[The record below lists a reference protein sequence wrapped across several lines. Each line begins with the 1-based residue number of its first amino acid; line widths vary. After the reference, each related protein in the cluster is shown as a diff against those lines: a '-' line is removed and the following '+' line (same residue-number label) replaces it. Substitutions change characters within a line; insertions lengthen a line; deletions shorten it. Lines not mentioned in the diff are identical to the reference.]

1 MNADQITVFLLLFC
15 VMGLF
20 IWGRWRYDLV
30 AFAAL
35 IAAVL
40 LDLVP
45 ASNAFAGFSS
55 SAVITV
61 AAVLVVS
68 RGLSASGA
76 IDRITHIVVP
86 QVKSLALQISSLSGF
101 AAALSAIMNNVGA
114 LALLMPATI
123 DAAKKV
129 GRSPSL
135 LLMPLSF
142 GSILGGMIT
151 LIGTP
156 PNIIIASYREQALGA
171 PYQMFDFAPVGLVVA
186 AAGVLFLALFGWKLI
201 PKERQTASPIDE
213 LLEIDAYVAEVVV
226 PKTSTAIG
234 KNIIELEDVADKC
247 ELRIAGLIRN
257 NQRILE
263 PARHTLIEAKDILIL
278 KAGPKELDKFVEKL
292 GLMIKGGTEK
302 SRALF
307 SSDDVLL
314 IETVVSSDSRLI
326 GRVIGDLRLKS
337 RYGLNLLGLSRQGK
351 TIRTRLHKIDF
362 RSGDVLLL
370 QADEDAISTNLPHL
384 GLLPLAGR
392 GLQMGKRGHAWLAVG
407 FMASAVVLAAVGAM
421 SLTIALA
428 LAALLMVLS
437 GIVPLRDLYE
447 SIDWPVIVLVGAMIP
462 VGGAL
467 ETTGATTL
475 IADSILQLA
484 DGWSPVVVLAALL
497 VVTMTLSDV
506 MNNTATAVVMAP
518 VSISMSTQLGVNP
531 DPFLMAVAVGAS
543 CAFLTPIGHK
553 NNALIMGPGGYAFGD
568 YWRMGL
574 PLEVIVALV
583 AVPMI
588 LIVWPL

>member
-1 MNADQITVFLLLFC
+1 MSADQITVFLLLFC

-20 IWGRWRYDLV
+20 VWGRWRYDLV

-61 AAVLVVS
+61 AAVLIIS
-68 RGLSASGA
+68 KGLSASGA

-123 DAAKKV
+123 EAAKKV

-186 AAGVLFLALFGWKLI
+186 ATGVLFLALIGWKLI

-226 PKTSTAIG
+226 PKASAVIG
-234 KNIIELEDVADKC
+234 KNIIELEDIADKC
-247 ELRIAGLIRN
+247 ELRIAGLIRH

-278 KAGPKELDKFVEKL
+278 ESGPKELDKFVEKL

-337 RYGLNLLGLSRQGK
+337 RYGLNLWVYHAK
-351 TIRTRLHKIDF
+351 ARLF
-362 RSGDVLLL
+362 VLDCTKLFSAQVMCCFCKL
-370 QADEDAISTNLPHL
+370 MKMLFLPIYH
-384 GLLPLAGR
+384 
-392 GLQMGKRGHAWLAVG
+392 
-407 FMASAVVLAAVGAM
+407 
-421 SLTIALA
+421 SL
-428 LAALLMVLS
+428 
-437 GIVPLRDLYE
+437 D
-447 SIDWPVIVLVGAMIP
+447 
-462 VGGAL
+462 
-467 ETTGATTL
+467 
-475 IADSILQLA
+475 
-484 DGWSPVVVLAALL
+484 
-497 VVTMTLSDV
+497 
-506 MNNTATAVVMAP
+506 
-518 VSISMSTQLGVNP
+518 
-531 DPFLMAVAVGAS
+531 
-543 CAFLTPIGHK
+543 CCH
-553 NNALIMGPGGYAFGD
+553 
-568 YWRMGL
+568 
-574 PLEVIVALV
+574 
-583 AVPMI
+583 
-588 LIVWPL
+588 

>member
-35 IAAVL
+35 IVAVL

-61 AAVLVVS
+61 AAVLIIS

-101 AAALSAIMNNVGA
+101 AAALSAVMNNVGA

-142 GSILGGMIT
+142 GSILGGLIT

-201 PKERQTASPIDE
+201 PKKRQTVSPIDE

-226 PKTSTAIG
+226 PKSSAAIG
-234 KNIIELEDVADKC
+234 KNIIELEEIADEC

-257 NQRILE
+257 DQRILGPE
-263 PARHTLIEAKDILIL
+263 RHTLIEAKDILIL

-307 SSDDVLL
+307 SSDDVML

-326 GRVIGDLRLKS
+326 GRVIGNLRLKS

-351 TIRTRLHKIDF
+351 TIRTRLHKIEF
-362 RSGDVLLL
+362 CSGDVLVL
-370 QADEDAISTNLPHL
+370 QADEDAISTNFPHL

-407 FMASAVVLAAVGAM
+407 FMASAVPAEMVIASAA
-421 SLTIALA
+421 IE
-428 LAALLMVLS
+428 
-437 GIVPLRDLYE
+437 PRN
-447 SIDWPVIVLVGAMIP
+447 VLV
-462 VGGAL
+462 
-467 ETTGATTL
+467 L
-475 IADSILQLA
+475 IIF
-484 DGWSPVVVLAALL
+484 
-497 VVTMTLSDV
+497 
-506 MNNTATAVVMAP
+506 
-518 VSISMSTQLGVNP
+518 ISL
-531 DPFLMAVAVGAS
+531 
-543 CAFLTPIGHK
+543 
-553 NNALIMGPGGYAFGD
+553 
-568 YWRMGL
+568 
-574 PLEVIVALV
+574 
-583 AVPMI
+583 
-588 LIVWPL
+588 

>member
-1 MNADQITVFLLLFC
+1 MSADQITVFLLLFC

-20 IWGRWRYDLV
+20 VWGRWRYDLV

-61 AAVLVVS
+61 AAVLIIS
-68 RGLSASGA
+68 KGLSASGA

-123 DAAKKV
+123 EAAKKV

-156 PNIIIASYREQALGA
+156 PNIIIASYREQALGT

-186 AAGVLFLALFGWKLI
+186 ATGVLFLALIGWKLI

-213 LLEIDAYVAEVVV
+213 LLEIDAYVAEVAV
-226 PKTSTAIG
+226 PKTSAVIG
-234 KNIIELEDVADKC
+234 KNIIELEDIADKC
-247 ELRIAGLIRN
+247 ELRIAGLIRH

-351 TIRTRLHKIDF
+351 TIRTRLHKIVF

-370 QADEDAISTNLPHL
+370 QADEDAVSTNLPLL

-407 FMASAVVLAAVGAM
+407 FMASAVVLAAVGVM
-421 SLTIALA
+421 SLTISLA

-467 ETTGATTL
+467 ETTGATVL

-497 VVTMTLSDV
+497 IVTMTLSDV

-574 PLEVIVALV
+574 PLEVIVVLV

>member
-1 MNADQITVFLLLFC
+1 MSTDQITIFLLLFC

-35 IAAVL
+35 ISAVL

-45 ASNAFAGFSS
+45 AANAFAGFSS

-61 AAVLVVS
+61 AAVLVIS
-68 RGLSASGA
+68 RGLSTSGA
-76 IDRITHIVVP
+76 IDRVTHIVVP
-86 QVKSLALQISSLSGF
+86 QVKSLALQITSLAGF
-101 AAALSAIMNNVGA
+101 AGTLSAIMNNVGA

-123 DAAKKV
+123 NAAKKV

-142 GSILGGMIT
+142 GSILGGLIT

-171 PYQMFDFAPVGLVVA
+171 PYQMFDFAPVGLVIT

-201 PKERQTASPIDE
+201 PKERQAASPIDE
-213 LLEIDAYVAEVVV
+213 LLEIDAYVAEVVA
-226 PKTSTAIG
+226 PKTSAAIG
-234 KNIIELEDVADKC
+234 KNIIELEDIADEC

-257 NQRILE
+257 NQRILG

-278 KAGPKELDKFVEKL
+278 KAGPKELDKFAEKL

-314 IETVVSSDSRLI
+314 IEAVVSSDSRLI
-326 GRVIGDLRLKS
+326 GHIIGDLRLKS
-337 RYGLNLLGLSRQGK
+337 RYRLNLLGVSRQGK
-351 TIRTRLHKIDF
+351 TIRARLHKIMF

-370 QADEDAISTNLPHL
+370 QADQDAISTNLPHL

-392 GLQMGKRGHAWLAVG
+392 DLQIGKRRHAWLAAG
-407 FMASAVVLAAVGAM
+407 FMASAVVLAASGIM
-421 SLTIALA
+421 GLTIALS

-467 ETTGATTL
+467 ETTGATAL
-475 IADSILQLA
+475 IADSILRLA

-497 VVTMTLSDV
+497 IVTMTLSDV

-518 VSISMSTQLGVNP
+518 VSISMSMQLGVNP

-574 PLEVIVALV
+574 PLEIIVALA

-588 LIVWPL
+588 ILVWPL

>member
-1 MNADQITVFLLLFC
+1 MNVDQITIFLLLVC

-40 LDLVP
+40 LGLVP
-45 ASNAFAGFSS
+45 PADAFLGFSN

-61 AAVLVVS
+61 AAVLVIS

-76 IDRITHIVVP
+76 IDRLAHVMIPKV
-86 QVKSLALQISSLSGF
+86 QSLALQISGLSGF
-101 AAALSAIMNNVGA
+101 AAVLSAIMNNVGA

-123 DAAKKV
+123 DAAKKAK
-129 GRSPSL
+129 RSPSL

-142 GSILGGMIT
+142 GSILGGLVT

-156 PNIIIASYREQALGA
+156 PNIIIASYRETVIGT

-186 AAGVLFLALFGWKLI
+186 TAGILFLAIFGWKLI
-201 PKERQTASPIDE
+201 PKERQSISPIDE
-213 LLEIDAYVAEVVV
+213 LLNIDAYVAEVVV
-226 PKTSTAIG
+226 PKTSAAIG
-234 KNIIELEDVADKC
+234 KKVIDLDDIADKYDLC
-247 ELRIAGLIRN
+247 IAGLIRN
-257 NQRILE
+257 NKRILR
-263 PARHTLIEAKDILIL
+263 PTRHTIIEAKDILIL
-278 KAGPKELDKFVEKL
+278 ETGPKELDKFVEKL

-307 SSDDVLL
+307 SSDEVLL
-314 IETVVSSDSRLI
+314 IEAVVSADSRLI
-326 GRVIGDLRLKS
+326 GRVIGNLRFKS
-337 RYGLNLLGLSRQGK
+337 HYGLNLLGISRQGK
-351 TIRTRLHKIDF
+351 TIRTRLHKLVF

-370 QADEDAISTNLPHL
+370 QVDEEVISTSLPHL
-384 GLLPLAGR
+384 GLLPLAWR
-392 GLQMGKRGHAWLAVG
+392 GLQIGKRRHAWLATG
-407 FMASAVVLAAVGAM
+407 FMFGAVVLAAAGIM
-421 SLTIALA
+421 SLTISLS

-437 GIVPLRDLYE
+437 GIVPTRDLYE

-467 ETTGATTL
+467 ETTGSTTL
-475 IADSILQLA
+475 IANAILQLA
-484 DGWSPVVVLAALL
+484 DGWSPIVVLSALFI
-497 VVTMTLSDV
+497 VTMTLSDV
-506 MNNTATAVVMAP
+506 MNNAATAVVMAP
-518 VSISMSTQLGVNP
+518 VGINIAIQLHVSP
-531 DPFLMAVAVGAS
+531 DPFLMAVAVGSS

-574 PLEVIVALV
+574 PLEIIVTLV
-583 AVPMI
+583 SIPMI

>member
-1 MNADQITVFLLLFC
+1 MSTDQITIFLLLFC

-35 IAAVL
+35 ISAVL

-45 ASNAFAGFSS
+45 AADAFAGFSS

-61 AAVLVVS
+61 AAVLVIS
-68 RGLSASGA
+68 RGLSTSGA
-76 IDRITHIVVP
+76 IDRVTHIVVP
-86 QVKSLALQISSLSGF
+86 QVKSLALQITSLAGF
-101 AAALSAIMNNVGA
+101 AGTLSAIMNNVGA

-123 DAAKKV
+123 NAAKKV

-142 GSILGGMIT
+142 GSILGGLIT

-171 PYQMFDFAPVGLVVA
+171 PYQMFDFAPVGLA
-186 AAGVLFLALFGWKLI
+186 ITAAGVLFLALFGWKLI
-201 PKERQTASPIDE
+201 PKARQAASPIDE
-213 LLEIDAYVAEVVV
+213 LLEIDAYVAEVVA
-226 PKTSTAIG
+226 PKTSAAIG
-234 KNIIELEDVADKC
+234 KNIIELEDIADEC

-257 NQRILE
+257 NQRILG

-278 KAGPKELDKFVEKL
+278 KTGPKELDKFVEKL

-314 IETVVSSDSRLI
+314 IEAVVSSDSRLI
-326 GRVIGDLRLKS
+326 GHIIGDLRLKS
-337 RYGLNLLGLSRQGK
+337 RYRLNLLGISRQGK
-351 TIRTRLHKIDF
+351 TIRARLHKIMF
-362 RSGDVLLL
+362 HSGDVLLL
-370 QADEDAISTNLPHL
+370 QADQDAISTNLPHL

-392 GLQMGKRGHAWLAVG
+392 DLQMGKRRHAWLAAG
-407 FMASAVVLAAVGAM
+407 FMASAVVLAASGIM
-421 SLTIALA
+421 SLTIALS

-467 ETTGATTL
+467 ETTGATAL
-475 IADSILQLA
+475 IADSILRLA
-484 DGWSPVVVLAALL
+484 DGWSPIVVLAALL
-497 VVTMTLSDV
+497 IVTMTLSDV

-518 VSISMSTQLGVNP
+518 VSISMSMQLGVNP

-574 PLEVIVALV
+574 PLEIIVALV

-588 LIVWPL
+588 VYVWPL

>member
-1 MNADQITVFLLLFC
+1 MSADQITVFLLLFC

-20 IWGRWRYDLV
+20 VWGRWRYDLV

-61 AAVLVVS
+61 AAVLIIS
-68 RGLSASGA
+68 KGLSASGA

-123 DAAKKV
+123 EAAKKV

-186 AAGVLFLALFGWKLI
+186 ATGVLFLALIGWKLI

-226 PKTSTAIG
+226 PKASAVIG
-234 KNIIELEDVADKC
+234 KNIIELEDIADKC
-247 ELRIAGLIRN
+247 ELRIAGLIRH

-351 TIRTRLHKIDF
+351 TIRTRLHKIVF

-370 QADEDAISTNLPHL
+370 QADEDAVSTNLPLL

-407 FMASAVVLAAVGAM
+407 FMASAVVLAAVGVM
-421 SLTIALA
+421 SLTISLA

-467 ETTGATTL
+467 ETTGATVL

-497 VVTMTLSDV
+497 IVTMTLSDV

-574 PLEVIVALV
+574 PLEVIVVLV

>member
-1 MNADQITVFLLLFC
+1 MSTDQITIFLLLFC

-35 IAAVL
+35 ISAVL

-45 ASNAFAGFSS
+45 AANAFAGFSS

-61 AAVLVVS
+61 AAVLVIS
-68 RGLSASGA
+68 RGLSTSGA
-76 IDRITHIVVP
+76 IDRVTHIVVP
-86 QVKSLALQISSLSGF
+86 QVKSLALQITSLAGF
-101 AAALSAIMNNVGA
+101 AGTLSAIMNNVGA

-123 DAAKKV
+123 NAAKKV

-142 GSILGGMIT
+142 GSILGGLIT

-171 PYQMFDFAPVGLVVA
+171 PYQMFDFAPVGLVIT

-201 PKERQTASPIDE
+201 PKERQAASPIDE
-213 LLEIDAYVAEVVV
+213 LLEIDAYVAEVVA
-226 PKTSTAIG
+226 PKTSAAIG
-234 KNIIELEDVADKC
+234 KNIIELEDIADEC

-257 NQRILE
+257 NQRILG

-314 IETVVSSDSRLI
+314 IEAVVSSDSRLI
-326 GRVIGDLRLKS
+326 GHIIGDLRLKS
-337 RYGLNLLGLSRQGK
+337 RYRLNLLGVSRQGK
-351 TIRTRLHKIDF
+351 TIRARLHKIMF

-370 QADEDAISTNLPHL
+370 QADQDAISTNLPHL

-392 GLQMGKRGHAWLAVG
+392 DLQIGKRRHAWLAAG
-407 FMASAVVLAAVGAM
+407 FMASAVVLAASGIM
-421 SLTIALA
+421 SLTIALS

-467 ETTGATTL
+467 ETTGATAL
-475 IADSILQLA
+475 IADSILRLA

-497 VVTMTLSDV
+497 IVTMTLSDV

-518 VSISMSTQLGVNP
+518 VSISMSMQLGVNP

-574 PLEVIVALV
+574 PLEIIVALA

-588 LIVWPL
+588 ILVWPL

>member
-1 MNADQITVFLLLFC
+1 MSTDQITIFLLLFC

-35 IAAVL
+35 ISAVL

-45 ASNAFAGFSS
+45 AANAFAGFSS

-61 AAVLVVS
+61 AAVLVIS
-68 RGLSASGA
+68 RGLSTSGA
-76 IDRITHIVVP
+76 IDRVTHIVVP
-86 QVKSLALQISSLSGF
+86 QVKSLALQITSLAGF
-101 AAALSAIMNNVGA
+101 AGTLSAIMNNVGA

-123 DAAKKV
+123 NAAKKV

-142 GSILGGMIT
+142 GSILGGLIT

-171 PYQMFDFAPVGLVVA
+171 PYQMFDFAPVGLVIT

-201 PKERQTASPIDE
+201 PKERQAASPIDE
-213 LLEIDAYVAEVVV
+213 LLEIDAYVAEVVA
-226 PKTSTAIG
+226 PKTSAAIG
-234 KNIIELEDVADKC
+234 KNIIELEDIADEC

-257 NQRILE
+257 NQRILG

-278 KAGPKELDKFVEKL
+278 KAGPKELDKFAEKL

-314 IETVVSSDSRLI
+314 IEAVVSSDSRLI
-326 GRVIGDLRLKS
+326 GHIIGDLRLKS
-337 RYGLNLLGLSRQGK
+337 RYRLNLLGVSRQGK
-351 TIRTRLHKIDF
+351 TIRARLHKIMF

-370 QADEDAISTNLPHL
+370 QADQDAISTNLPHL

-392 GLQMGKRGHAWLAVG
+392 DLQIGKRRHAWLAAG
-407 FMASAVVLAAVGAM
+407 FMASAVVLAASGIM
-421 SLTIALA
+421 GLTIALS

-467 ETTGATTL
+467 ETTGATAL
-475 IADSILQLA
+475 IADSILRLA

-497 VVTMTLSDV
+497 IVTMTLSDV

-518 VSISMSTQLGVNP
+518 VSISMSMQLGVNP

-574 PLEVIVALV
+574 PLEIIVALV

-588 LIVWPL
+588 ILVWPL

>member
-1 MNADQITVFLLLFC
+1 MSADQITIFLLLFC

-35 IAAVL
+35 ITAVL

-45 ASNAFAGFSS
+45 ASNAFVGFSS

-61 AAVLVVS
+61 AAVLVIS

-76 IDRITHIVVP
+76 IDRVTHIVVP
-86 QVKSLALQISSLSGF
+86 QVKSLALQISSLAGF
-101 AAALSAIMNNVGA
+101 AAILSAIMNNVGA

-142 GSILGGMIT
+142 GSILGGLIT

-171 PYQMFDFAPVGLVVA
+171 SYQMFDFAPVGLAVA
-186 AAGVLFLALFGWKLI
+186 AAGVLFLALVGWKLI
-201 PKERQTASPIDE
+201 PKERQAASPIDE

-226 PKTSTAIG
+226 PKTSDAVG
-234 KNIIELEDVADKC
+234 KNIIELENIADEC

-257 NQRILE
+257 NQRILG
-263 PARHTLIEAKDILIL
+263 PVRRTLIEAKDILIL
-278 KAGPKELDKFVEKL
+278 EAGPKELDKFVEKL

-307 SSDDVLL
+307 SSDDMLL

-326 GRVIGDLRLKS
+326 GRVIGDLRFKS
-337 RYGLNLLGLSRQGK
+337 RYGLNLLGISRQGK
-351 TIRTRLHKIDF
+351 AIHARLHKIVF
-362 RSGDVLLL
+362 RAGDVLLL

-384 GLLPLAGR
+384 GLLPLVGR
-392 GLQMGKRGHAWLAVG
+392 GLQIGKRSHAWLAAG
-407 FMASAVVLAAVGAM
+407 LMGGAVVLAATGVM

-467 ETTGATTL
+467 ETTGATAL
-475 IADSILQLA
+475 IADGILQLA
-484 DGWSPVVVLAALL
+484 DGWSPVVVLSALL
-497 VVTMTLSDV
+497 IVTMTLSDV

-588 LIVWPL
+588 LVVWPL

>member
-1 MNADQITVFLLLFC
+1 MSTDQITIFLLLFC

-35 IAAVL
+35 ISAVL

-45 ASNAFAGFSS
+45 AANAFAGFSS

-61 AAVLVVS
+61 AAVLVIS
-68 RGLSASGA
+68 RGLSTSGA
-76 IDRITHIVVP
+76 IDRVTHIVVP
-86 QVKSLALQISSLSGF
+86 QVKSLALQITSLAGF
-101 AAALSAIMNNVGA
+101 AGTLSAIMNNVGA

-123 DAAKKV
+123 NAAKKV

-142 GSILGGMIT
+142 GSILGGLIT

-156 PNIIIASYREQALGA
+156 PNIIIASYREQVLGT
-171 PYQMFDFAPVGLVVA
+171 PYQMFDFAPVGLA
-186 AAGVLFLALFGWKLI
+186 ITAAGVLFLALFGWKLI
-201 PKERQTASPIDE
+201 PKERQAASPIDE
-213 LLEIDAYVAEVVV
+213 LLEIDAYVAEVVA
-226 PKTSTAIG
+226 PKTSAAIG
-234 KNIIELEDVADKC
+234 KNIIELEDIADEC

-257 NQRILE
+257 NQRILG

-314 IETVVSSDSRLI
+314 IEAVVSSDSRLI
-326 GRVIGDLRLKS
+326 GHIIGDLRLKS
-337 RYGLNLLGLSRQGK
+337 RYRLNLLGVSRQGK
-351 TIRTRLHKIDF
+351 TIRARLHKIMF

-370 QADEDAISTNLPHL
+370 QADQDAISTNLPHL

-392 GLQMGKRGHAWLAVG
+392 DLQMGKRRHAWLAAG
-407 FMASAVVLAAVGAM
+407 FMASAVVLAASGIM
-421 SLTIALA
+421 SLTIALS

-437 GIVPLRDLYE
+437 GIVPLKDLYE

-467 ETTGATTL
+467 ETTGATAL
-475 IADSILQLA
+475 IADSILRLA
-484 DGWSPVVVLAALL
+484 DGWSPIVVLAALL
-497 VVTMTLSDV
+497 IVTMTLSDV

-518 VSISMSTQLGVNP
+518 VSISMSMQLGVNP

-574 PLEVIVALV
+574 PLEIIVALV

-588 LIVWPL
+588 VYVWPL

>member
-1 MNADQITVFLLLFC
+1 MSTDQITIFLLLFC
-15 VMGLF
+15 VIGLF

-35 IAAVL
+35 ISAVL

-45 ASNAFAGFSS
+45 AANAFAGFSS

-61 AAVLVVS
+61 AAVLVIS
-68 RGLSASGA
+68 RGLSTSGA
-76 IDRITHIVVP
+76 IDRVTHIVVP
-86 QVKSLALQISSLSGF
+86 QVKSLALQITSLAGF
-101 AAALSAIMNNVGA
+101 AGTLSAIMNNVGA

-123 DAAKKV
+123 NAAKKV

-142 GSILGGMIT
+142 GSILGGLIT

-171 PYQMFDFAPVGLVVA
+171 PYQMFDFAPVGLVIT

-201 PKERQTASPIDE
+201 PKERQAASPIDE
-213 LLEIDAYVAEVVV
+213 LLEIDAYVAEVVA
-226 PKTSTAIG
+226 PKTSAAIG
-234 KNIIELEDVADKC
+234 KNIIELEDIADEC

-257 NQRILE
+257 NQRILG

-314 IETVVSSDSRLI
+314 IEAVVSSDSRLI
-326 GRVIGDLRLKS
+326 GHIIGDLRLKS
-337 RYGLNLLGLSRQGK
+337 RYRLNLLGVSRQGK
-351 TIRTRLHKIDF
+351 TIRARLHKIMF

-370 QADEDAISTNLPHL
+370 QADQDAISTNLPHL

-392 GLQMGKRGHAWLAVG
+392 DLQIGKRRHAWLAAG
-407 FMASAVVLAAVGAM
+407 FMASAVVLAASGIM
-421 SLTIALA
+421 SLTIALS

-467 ETTGATTL
+467 ETTGATAL
-475 IADSILQLA
+475 IADSILRLA

-497 VVTMTLSDV
+497 IVTMTLSDV

-518 VSISMSTQLGVNP
+518 VSISMSMQLGVNP

-574 PLEVIVALV
+574 PLEIIVALA

-588 LIVWPL
+588 ILVWPL